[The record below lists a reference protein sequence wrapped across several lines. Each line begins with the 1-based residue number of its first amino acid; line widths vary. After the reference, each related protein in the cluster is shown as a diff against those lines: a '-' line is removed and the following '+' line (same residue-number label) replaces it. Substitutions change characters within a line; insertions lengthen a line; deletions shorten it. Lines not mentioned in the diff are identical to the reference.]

1 MIKNYFKIAFRN
13 LKRNKVYMTINVMGL
28 ALGVTCAILIFTI
41 IKYHLSVDHFHANS
55 DRIYRIVTEQHRDNI
70 SYTSGVPGPLG
81 KALRDD
87 YNYTEKISRI
97 ATFEDALIT
106 IKDNTGDKKFKE
118 GPGIAFT
125 EPEYFDI
132 FNFPLLQGDKKT
144 ALTEPNTAIITEKVA
159 KKYFGTTDAMN
170 RVFKL
175 DNKIDFKV
183 SGILKDIPE
192 NTDQHC
198 QVYAS
203 YSTLKQYNEW
213 LAGDNSWGGIE
224 SAMNC
229 YVLLRPNVNPAQV
242 ESVLPAYVKKFRPK
256 SKNVHVYKL
265 QPLSDVHFDARY
277 DGVMQK
283 KTLWILSLIGFFL
296 VITAC
301 VNFINLATAQ
311 ALNRSKEVGVRKV
324 LGSKR
329 SQLFWQFIAET
340 TVITVLAVLIAIA
353 LSYIALP
360 YVNSWFE
367 LNLHI
372 DLLTDWRLMVFI
384 PLLAIV
390 VIFFAGSYPGLI
402 LSGFQPIAALKNKLT
417 QRSAGGFNT
426 RRSLIIV
433 QFAISQVL
441 IITVIVIAKQMNYSK
456 NSDLGFTKDAIVM
469 VPVASSPEKSKTL
482 KTQLQK
488 ISGVQDV
495 SMCFSPPSSSNNWNT
510 APIYDNHLEEE
521 SFRISVKSGD
531 EDFVKTFGLH
541 LIAGRNLY
549 PSDSVSEFVVNETFV
564 KKVNLKSPNDV
575 LGKSLKIDGNLKG
588 TIVGVVKDFH
598 DQSFYADINALCITT
613 HVGLYNSYA
622 VKINLAN
629 TKPTLAAIEKTWVS
643 MNPESLYDYEF
654 VDKHIAAFY
663 SSEDEMLKLIQLF
676 SFIAIFIGCLG
687 LYGLVSFMATQK
699 TKEIGIRK
707 VLGGSILNILWMFG
721 KEFSRLIL
729 ISFIIAAPVGFW
741 LMNSWLQDFKFR
753 IPINIWVFVS
763 AVLVTVIVA
772 ALTVGYR
779 SIRAAIANPIKSLRT
794 E

>member
-13 LKRNKVYMTINVMGL
+13 LKRNKAYMAINVMGL
-28 ALGVTCAILIFTI
+28 ALGITCAILIFTI
-41 IKYHLSVDHFHANS
+41 IKYHLNVDRFHANT
-55 DRIYRIVTEQHRDNI
+55 DRIYRIVTEQHRDNV
-70 SYTSGVPGPLG
+70 SYTAGVPSPLG
-81 KALRDD
+81 KALRED
-87 YNYTEKISRI
+87 YNYTEKIGRI

-106 IKDNTGDKKFKE
+106 IKDNAGDKKFKE

-144 ALTEPNTAIITEKVA
+144 ALTEPNTAIITEQVA
-159 KKYFGTTDAMN
+159 KKYFGTTDAIN
-170 RVFKL
+170 RVFRL

-183 SGILKDIPE
+183 SGILKNIPE

-213 LAGDNSWGGIE
+213 LGSDNAWGGIE

-242 ESVLPAYVKKFRPK
+242 ESVLPEYVKKFRPK

-265 QPLSDVHFDARY
+265 QPLSDIHFDARY

-340 TVITVLAVLIAIA
+340 TVITVLAVIIAIA
-353 LSYIALP
+353 LSYLALP
-360 YVNSWFE
+360 YVNRWFG

-372 DLLTDWRLMVFI
+372 NLFSDWRLLLFI

-402 LSGFQPIAALKNKLT
+402 LSGFQPIVALKNKLT
-417 QRSAGGFNT
+417 QRNAGGFNT

-441 IITVIVIAKQMNYSK
+441 IIAVIVIAKQMNYSK

-469 VPVASSPEKSKTL
+469 VPVSSSPEKTKTL

-488 ISGVQDV
+488 IPGVQDV
-495 SMCFSPPSSSNNWNT
+495 SMCFSPPSSSNSWNT
-510 APIYDNHLEEE
+510 APVYDNQLEEE
-521 SFRISVKSGD
+521 PFRISVKSGD
-531 EDFVKTFGLH
+531 EDFVKTFGLR
-541 LIAGRNLY
+541 LVAGRNLY
-549 PSDSVSEFVVNETFV
+549 PSDSVREFVVNETFV
-564 KKVNLKSPNDV
+564 NKVNLKSPNDA
-575 LGKSLKIDGNLKG
+575 LGKSLKIGGNLKG
-588 TIVGVVKDFH
+588 LIVGVVKDFH
-598 DQSFYADINALCITT
+598 DRSFYGEINALCITT
-613 HVGLYNSYA
+613 DIELYNSYA

-629 TKPTLAAIEKTWVS
+629 TKSILSAIEKTWVS
-643 MNPESLYDYEF
+643 MNPEGLYAYEF
-654 VDKHIAAFY
+654 VDKHIASFY
-663 SSEDEMLKLIQLF
+663 ESEDLMLKLIQVF

-729 ISFIIAAPVGFW
+729 LAFIIAAPVGFW
-741 LMNSWLQDFKFR
+741 LMHSWLQDFKFR
-753 IPINIWVFVS
+753 TPINTWVFVS
-763 AVLVTVIVA
+763 AMLVTIIVA
-772 ALTVGYR
+772 TLTVGYR
-779 SIRAAIANPIKSLRT
+779 SIRAALANPIKSLRT